1 MTLDVKEIPSKT
13 YDDELKQKRTQYEHV
28 LVYQHQGANTHA
40 VYVEKYDAAKKTVSC
55 INSHGQRDQHPIVST
70 SDILHLYRV
79 NCIAED
85 AEKKCSLSPTV
96 AANTKGNAKSSGV
109 YAKKN
114 KISQSASAQPQPTPS
129 FTTNKKSGTVHQV
142 VDPTSSSG
150 SSGDRDSEKQ
160 KEAQRISNW
169 TEKQSPRLDEVKSA
183 IQLIKEVTSPSMN

>member
-1 MTLDVKEIPSKT
+1 MYDILEKEGIVGGDNDPPIHNNKIILDASAFAFRV
-13 YDDELKQKRTQYEHV
+13 V
-28 LVYQHQGANTHA
+28 L
-40 VYVEKYDAAKKTVSC
+40 EKYDAAKKTVSC

-114 KISQSASAQPQPTPS
+114 KISQSASAQPQPS
-129 FTTNKKSGTVHQV
+129 LGMCSC
-142 VDPTSSSG
+142 
-150 SSGDRDSEKQ
+150 
-160 KEAQRISNW
+160 
-169 TEKQSPRLDEVKSA
+169 
-183 IQLIKEVTSPSMN
+183 